1 MEVTPKAEHKT
12 VLKALK
18 DEQTRKLAIL
28 AEQYEQSINEMM
40 ASQAVSR
47 ETFISYFII
56 FAKQEFLFTKV
67 QVVTLNEWSIWS
79 LSFHLLLMFLYFS
92 PVCLSHVLSFSV
104 VSHPFFFFFLLLY
117 YLPSCLTP
125 TFPPPA
131 PFHWLSLPCLSPL
144 PFYYLPSLRHH
155 LPALF
160 HLCVFFPCS
169 LSTLSLCVPC
179 PCNPRPQLLSLCVF
193 VPLSPVLPPMVGCV
207 SCVWMRPR
215 KRSARPWGSSCSRR
229 WSCSMPTRARSRCRP
244 RRSMSVSSRSWS
256 RRCRCAEHTWNK
268 RCCEINTLF

>member
-47 ETFISYFII
+47 EKFISYFII
-56 FAKQEFLFTKV
+56 FSKQEFLFTKM
-67 QVVTLNEWSIWS
+67 QAFTLSEWSIWS

-92 PVCLSHVLSFSV
+92 PVCFVFLCRITPFFTPSLSPFTSYSNLPF
-104 VSHPFFFFFLLLY
+104 SHPFPLAFLALSVPIALLLFSIP
-117 YLPSCLTP
+117 PS
-125 TFPPPA
+125 PPPRLH
-131 PFHWLSLPCLSPL
+131 FISVSS
-144 PFYYLPSLRHH
+144 FPSL
-155 LPALF
+155 
-160 HLCVFFPCS
+160 S

-193 VPLSPVLPPMVGCV
+193 VPLSPLLPPMVGCV

-244 RRSMSVSSRSWS
+244 RHSMSVSSRSWS

>member
-1 MEVTPKAEHKT
+1 MKYMKPFFPPVAY
-12 VLKALK
+12 VLVFFSCLF
-18 DEQTRKLAIL
+18 
-28 AEQYEQSINEMM
+28 
-40 ASQAVSR
+40 VSC
-47 ETFISYFII
+47 FV
-56 FAKQEFLFTKV
+56 FLRRIT
-67 QVVTLNEWSIWS
+67 
-79 LSFHLLLMFLYFS
+79 
-92 PVCLSHVLSFSV
+92 
-104 VSHPFFFFFLLLY
+104 PFFFFFLLLY

-160 HLCVFFPCS
+160 HLCVFFPRS

-215 KRSARPWGSSCSRR
+215 KRSARP
-229 WSCSMPTRARSRCRP
+229 
-244 RRSMSVSSRSWS
+244 
-256 RRCRCAEHTWNK
+256 
-268 RCCEINTLF
+268 

>member
-92 PVCLSHVLSFSV
+92 PVCLSRVLSFSV
-104 VSHPFFFFFLLLY
+104 VSHPFFFFYSFTISLHVLLEPSL
-117 YLPSCLTP
+117 LPPLSTG
-125 TFPPPA
+125 FPCPVCPHCPSTIFHPSVTTSPPHFISVSSFPA
-131 PFHWLSLPCLSPL
+131 LSL
-144 PFYYLPSLRHH
+144 
-155 LPALF
+155 
-160 HLCVFFPCS
+160 
-169 LSTLSLCVPC
+169 LSLCVPC
-179 PCNPRPQLLSLCVF
+179 LCNPRPQLLSLCVF

-244 RRSMSVSSRSWS
+244 RHSMSVSSRSWS
-256 RRCRCAEHTWNK
+256 RRCHCAEHTWNK